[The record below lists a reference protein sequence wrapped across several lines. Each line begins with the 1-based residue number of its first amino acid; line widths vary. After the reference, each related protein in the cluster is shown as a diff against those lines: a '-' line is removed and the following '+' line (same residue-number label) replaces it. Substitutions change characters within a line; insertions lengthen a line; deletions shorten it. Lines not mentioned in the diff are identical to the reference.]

1 MELAEVKKKARY
13 GHRDWLFWQDNG
25 QPKAAVKS
33 RDAIKRAMLATGTQ
47 GRFFLV
53 AKNSAILMSVNW
65 HIGVIM
71 LNNAKY
77 GY

>member
-13 GHRDWLFWQDNG
+13 GHRDWLFWQDKG
-25 QPKAAVKS
+25 EQRAEVKS

-47 GRFFLV
+47 GKFFLV
-53 AKNSAILMSVNW
+53 SANSAILMSVNW
-65 HIGVIM
+65 RIGVIM
-71 LNNAKY
+71 LNNAKC